1 MSATVHLIKLAVGAE
16 SIDTMRA
23 YQAARLEKHGEVF
36 HLTRSMPVRA
46 AELLDGGSLYW
57 IVKGVLTARQRLIDI
72 VAVEPDEQ
80 GRRCKLVLDPEL
92 IEVERRPHRP
102 FQGWRY
108 LPAEAAPADR
118 PAGSGDLPDELADE
132 LRRLGIL

>member
-1 MSATVHLIKLAVGAE
+1 MSATIHLIKLAVGAE

-36 HLTRSMPVRA
+36 HLTRSTPVRA

-57 IVKGVLTARQRLIDI
+57 IVKGVLTARQRLLDI
-72 VAVEPDEQ
+72 VAVEPDEE
-80 GRRCKLVLDPEL
+80 GRGCKLVLDPEL
-92 IEVERRPHRP
+92 VEVERRPHRP

-108 LPAEAAPADR
+108 LKAEAAPADR
-118 PAGSGDLPDELADE
+118 RAGGNDLPDALADE